1 MDSSL
6 GHPSAVY
13 HHFFH
18 SFLGYPEVR
27 VVLEDRGRCYLY
39 LGDPEVP
46 GVRPVDRVVPIREKE
61 ETVNGTNCLFIHVLT
76 SYTTLTHYSS

>member
-6 GHPSAVY
+6 GHLSAVY

-18 SFLGYPEVR
+18 SFLGDPEVR

-39 LGDPEVP
+39 PGDPEVP
-46 GVRPVDRVVPIREKE
+46 GVRLVDRAVPIRETE
-61 ETVNGTNCLFIHVLT
+61 ETVNETNC
-76 SYTTLTHYSS
+76 